1 MTSKEAL
8 SDLYFLAIGEQEHI
22 SKCWETIEEDLERLE
37 KCLNVLKLI
46 IRKNVNIVY
55 SKIFDNYEDYSKY
68 FTTYI
73 NKNVLTKEEFDLL
86 KEVLEN
92 GI

>member
-37 KCLNVLKLI
+37 KCLKVLKLI
-46 IRKNVNIVY
+46 ISKNVNIVY
-55 SKIFDNYEDYSKY
+55 LKILDNYERYSEY
-68 FTTYI
+68 FTNYVC
-73 NKNVLTKEEFDLL
+73 KNVLSKEEFNLL

-92 GI
+92 GL